1 MIFTKIICLLCLESV
16 LSALFGRHLKS
27 RTKNVSIFKPFNF
40 LECFLPQSFMRH
52 VSLELN
58 KYFFIHLHLVF
69 SELMD
74 TIDSAASRYVDKK
87 YHQRWGSTALY
98 TAYTVDNVTLF
109 LTIQAA
115 LHWLNRSMHAQI

>member
-1 MIFTKIICLLCLESV
+1 
-16 LSALFGRHLKS
+16 
-27 RTKNVSIFKPFNF
+27 
-40 LECFLPQSFMRH
+40 MRH

-87 YHQRWGSTALY
+87 NTIRDEVTLRYILLTLLTMLHCFSLFKLLY
-98 TAYTVDNVTLF
+98 TG
-109 LTIQAA
+109 
-115 LHWLNRSMHAQI
+115 

>member
-16 LSALFGRHLKS
+16 LFALFGRHLKS

-58 KYFFIHLHLVF
+58 KYFFIHLHLIF

-74 TIDSAASRYVDKK
+74 TIDSAASRYVDTNTIRDEVALNYILLTLLTILLCFSQFKL
-87 YHQRWGSTALY
+87 LY
-98 TAYTVDNVTLF
+98 TG
-109 LTIQAA
+109 
-115 LHWLNRSMHAQI
+115 

>member
-87 YHQRWGSTALY
+87 IPSEMR
-98 TAYTVDNVTLF
+98 
-109 LTIQAA
+109 
-115 LHWLNRSMHAQI
+115 

>member
-58 KYFFIHLHLVF
+58 KYFFIHLQLVF

-74 TIDSAASRYVDKK
+74 TIDSAVSRYVDKNTI
-87 YHQRWGSTALY
+87 RDGGRTALY
-98 TAYTVDNVTLF
+98 TVCV
-109 LTIQAA
+109 
-115 LHWLNRSMHAQI
+115 HC